1 MLSWCFKYLNCLLEV
16 AKRKC
21 RVLNNILFSIKEACA
36 AVKVFQSKESSVE
49 FLTYQKSNY
58 KNVCKSQHILSLRTS
73 LGGAVLTQSPQI
85 CSVMNL
91 PCLEINIEGEKTKR
105 SEWPHV
111 NVKVE
116 PRSTFTLTHDLS
128 YISSILFA
136 QVNFSRAL
144 KHVF

>member
-49 FLTYQKSNY
+49 FLTYQKPNE
-58 KNVCKSQHILSLRTS
+58 KNVCKSQHIVSLRTS

-91 PCLEINIEGEKTKR
+91 PCLEINIEGEKVMAQR
-105 SEWPHV
+105 LFRYFNFPAQV
-111 NVKVE
+111 
-116 PRSTFTLTHDLS
+116 D
-128 YISSILFA
+128 SSIIL
-136 QVNFSRAL
+136 NKL
-144 KHVF
+144 LG